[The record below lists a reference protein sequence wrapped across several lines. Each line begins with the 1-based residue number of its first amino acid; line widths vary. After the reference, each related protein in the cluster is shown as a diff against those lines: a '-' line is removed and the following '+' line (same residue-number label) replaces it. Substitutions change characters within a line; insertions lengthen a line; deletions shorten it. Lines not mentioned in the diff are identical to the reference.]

1 MSLNW
6 ITDLEQKVESAAR
19 ELETTRKENRT
30 LKKKVQR
37 LQLQLRETRSTAGAG
52 ATDDARAAWHKERR
66 LIRRRVSNLA
76 DSLRKLL

>member
-6 ITDLEQKVESAAR
+6 ITDLEQKVEAAAR

-37 LQLQLRETRSTAGAG
+37 LQQQLREVRPVAAKAAKSENG
-52 ATDDARAAWHKERR
+52 AAWEKERR
-66 LIRRRVSNLA
+66 LIRRRVAKLA
-76 DSLRKLL
+76 ESLEKLL